1 MKASFYGHFVAGED
15 QEAIKPVI
23 SNLEKF
29 GVGAILD
36 YSVEEDLSENET
48 KGHMG
53 KNPDESLDPAD
64 EHAQYKP
71 HVEFADRRKGVYSA
85 RTYFYEGEE
94 ECDMRVN
101 TFLKCID
108 AAGINIDV
116 CIDTLMFSYLRQVV
130 ASRSTLAIFP
140 GIFYLLFLLLLKENT
155 YRQTGSSFLGNLCNA
170 VT

>member
-29 GVGAILD
+29 GVGSILD

-48 KGHMG
+48 KGQIG
-53 KNPDESLDPAD
+53 KNSDESLDPAD

-71 HVEFADRRKGVYSA
+71 HIEFADRRKGVYSA

-94 ECDMRVN
+94 ECDTRVN

-108 AAGINIDV
+108 AAGI
-116 CIDTLMFSYLRQVV
+116 
-130 ASRSTLAIFP
+130 
-140 GIFYLLFLLLLKENT
+140 
-155 YRQTGSSFLGNLCNA
+155 
-170 VT
+170 

>member
-48 KGHMG
+48 KGHME
-53 KNPDESLDPAD
+53 KTPDKSLDPAD

-71 HVEFADRRKGVYSA
+71 HIEFADRRKGVYSA

-108 AAGINIDV
+108 AAGIDMIQSHTIVLYLSQLPPAVLFFPLRHWWVGDHELSIHLLIFTDEKRTHMNQAG
-116 CIDTLMFSYLRQVV
+116 CINCGV
-130 ASRSTLAIFP
+130 
-140 GIFYLLFLLLLKENT
+140 
-155 YRQTGSSFLGNLCNA
+155 
-170 VT
+170 

>member
-48 KGHMG
+48 RGHMA
-53 KNPDESLDPAD
+53 KTPDKSLDPAD

-71 HVEFADRRKGVYSA
+71 HIEFADRRKGVYSA

-108 AAGINIDV
+108 AAGIDMIQSHTIV
-116 CIDTLMFSYLRQVV
+116 
-130 ASRSTLAIFP
+130 
-140 GIFYLLFLLLLKENT
+140 LFLLRSWYICLNYHPLFKK
-155 YRQTGSSFLGNLCNA
+155 GSLCSFKALVGG
-170 VT
+170 